1 MKILPVNR
9 SLVSFSAVYKTEDVL
24 RLITGYPYKN
34 KSTDGELV
42 KSLTGIDIY
51 SKELSSLIP
60 SSEDFLYSYLS
71 IIGQCTDEII
81 KQHPILAKILDEF
94 NPKLHLDEGK
104 KSQDNWFKRQLSKL
118 QPSIDIEPFSL
129 NKEELEKDAETYK
142 AILDKVL

>member
-42 KSLTGIDIY
+42 KSLTGVDIY

-60 SSEDFLYSYLS
+60 SSEDFLYSYMS

-94 NPKLHLDEGK
+94 NPQLHLEEGK
-104 KSQDNWFKRQLSKL
+104 KSQDNWFKRHLSKL
-118 QPSIDIEPFSL
+118 QPQMDIEPFSL
-129 NKEELEKDAETYK
+129 DKDKLQKDAVEFK
-142 AILDKVL
+142 SILDKIL